1 MLVCLC
7 ECVVNDCI
15 NHASGSA
22 VGATSDGQQPKVG
35 PVHRVASTKGAS
47 RTSFGKNGRWVLHEC
62 PVRMKEHKRI
72 YGLFIA
78 GVLKKHI
85 TFVELMF
92 TNIQN
97 LTDVTIGVG
106 TNECIRAIMKL
117 WTFV

>member
-1 MLVCLC
+1 
-7 ECVVNDCI
+7 
-15 NHASGSA
+15 
-22 VGATSDGQQPKVG
+22 
-35 PVHRVASTKGAS
+35 
-47 RTSFGKNGRWVLHEC
+47 
-62 PVRMKEHKRI
+62 MKEHKRI

-92 TNIQN
+92 SNIQN